1 MTMIVSGILLKKAL
15 DAALILKGQ
24 GIGVRVLDMA
34 TIKPLDT
41 AFIAAQA
48 AACGAA
54 LTVEEHS
61 IIGGLGS
68 AVAETLA
75 ETTPVPF
82 GRVGVEDQF
91 GQSGSPAVLL
101 RAYGLTA
108 ENIASRAKGVIA
120 KKK

>member
-1 MTMIVSGILLKKAL
+1 MVGEALKAADLLAEEGIS
-15 DAALILKGQ
+15 AAVANI
-24 GIGVRVLDMA
+24 A
-34 TIKPLDT
+34 TIKPLDVD
-41 AFIAAQA
+41 FIRTQA

-68 AVAETLA
+68 AVAEALA
-75 ETTPVPF
+75 EGTPVPF

-108 ENIASRAKGVIA
+108 ENIAARAKGVIA
-120 KKK
+120 KK